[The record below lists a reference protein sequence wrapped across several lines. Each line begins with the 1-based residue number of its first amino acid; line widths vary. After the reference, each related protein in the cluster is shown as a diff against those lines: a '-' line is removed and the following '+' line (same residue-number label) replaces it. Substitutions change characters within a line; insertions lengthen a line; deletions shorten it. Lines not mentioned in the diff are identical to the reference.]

1 MKSQVEQLRAEID
14 DIHREIVEL
23 LARRVEISVEI
34 GRLKSQ
40 QGADLRSLDRE
51 MDLFAGVQAEAE
63 RLGLDQAMV
72 TEWFERIVEYSR
84 RRQDEALGD
93 Q

>member
-1 MKSQVEQLRAEID
+1 MDLELEKLRAEID
-14 DIHREIVEL
+14 SIHREIVEL

-34 GRLKSQ
+34 GRIKSDR
-40 QGADLRSLDRE
+40 GVDLRSIERE
-51 MDLFAGVQAEAE
+51 TDLLAGVRAEAE
-63 RLGLDQAMV
+63 RLGLDQEVV
-72 TEWFERIVEYSR
+72 TQWFERIVEYSR